1 MRKECNGLYLC
12 EVPTGIGKSYQA
24 AHAMEEYVK
33 EIREEYAKAM
43 RQCARTITDERK
55 LIYLTPLRKN
65 VGEEEEELKKA
76 YENEELFEKEV
87 LHIKSNVDNIIEN
100 LGKVT
105 IPQDKQPF
113 NYDELKKQVKAYNGE
128 SSPEIKKIWEDKV
141 EEEER
146 KFRKEIKNT
155 LSVIPARER
164 LERIKNDKQYQWIG
178 QLYPVVFIKE
188 KKIILMTISKFL
200 SKNISLVDKSVTF
213 FDSDISKNAVIFMDE
228 FDSTKEFVR
237 NHIIQNSFKSN
248 DDYLDVFR
256 QIASNMDLTN
266 FDRYVTEAETRID
279 EDGTKYEKFCDR
291 AKKIMEDYKLNLNYK
306 TVLEQDDLKQLFIF
320 HDGQINTICKK
331 NFLVV
336 GIENMVKNRIDI
348 QQVDEKEEINGAISI
363 SALLKDIHDF
373 LRDFRFFLLKWA
385 EQYATVVNIYRQKTE
400 TPMDIL
406 QEDNAL
412 SSLMGCFKLNVDQ
425 QKLVYDEADK
435 IKIEL
440 KSKKED
446 FYQTGFEYYR
456 FVDADRHNHK
466 TDINFVS
473 IRTTP
478 EKILLAMARKASVI
492 GMSASAEFKTVLNN
506 YNLDYLK
513 EELGPDYH
521 ITESA
526 LKTEIAAEL
535 VKRNIPYKNKEI
547 KCHGFRISAERNYFE
562 NKECRKILVQ
572 KIKNEIS
579 DSDKQGSYKQNRYLA
594 IANVFHIFC
603 TSNMRT
609 LLCLENIL
617 AEEGKEKWDT
627 TVLNGLLDSAKEDTD
642 YRGDDIEI
650 IVMNSKNFKNKKK
663 EFKEKLNKHK
673 RVIIISSYKT
683 LAEGQNLQYNV
694 KDTEGLIRLPGK
706 RKGKEKDLDGIYLG
720 EITYII
726 RRSIDSGQPFDRNE
740 RNKNISEQIFQAEDL
755 FVQSE
760 IGKTDKDKWIKEA
773 FLGENKSKQYN
784 LKSIGVSITRTVL
797 QAVGRLCRTTLKSP
811 DIYILVNEN
820 VLKKMNV
827 DDLNIKES
835 QCLFPPEMLK
845 ILELKEEYNRD
856 KERAKEDSIKEAWE
870 EAREEANKSSFRSLD
885 WINDFLEN
893 CWKLI
898 EQRNWIEMREWV
910 LKYPTLYDEAKL
922 PDNILNEFY
931 FHIPGRKK
939 KYYFKAYNDFQDG
952 VEVSFADK
960 SNCRGWSEMS
970 EKAAKLPYIL
980 KYKGM
985 KEYFKKKGYVTSFK
999 MLPRIL
1005 NPVMFRNIY
1014 KGALGEVAGRFII
1027 ENELGIKLIDIT
1039 EPEKFE
1045 KFDFRLNEE
1054 VYVDFKNWDESMQ
1067 VDRENELKKI
1077 RQKMRMVGAKRVYII
1092 NIVVED
1098 GTKYEIKE
1106 STDGIIEIPGLIT
1119 KNGDIITKPI
1129 EKLAKEVK

>member
-113 NYDELKKQVKAYNGE
+113 NYEELKKQVKAYNGE

-146 KFRKEIKNT
+146 KFRKEIKNI

-164 LERIKNDKQYQWIG
+164 LDRIKNDKQYQWIG

-237 NHIIQNSFKSN
+237 NHIIQNSF
-248 DDYLDVFR
+248 
-256 QIASNMDLTN
+256 
-266 FDRYVTEAETRID
+266 
-279 EDGTKYEKFCDR
+279 
-291 AKKIMEDYKLNLNYK
+291 
-306 TVLEQDDLKQLFIF
+306 
-320 HDGQINTICKK
+320 
-331 NFLVV
+331 
-336 GIENMVKNRIDI
+336 
-348 QQVDEKEEINGAISI
+348 
-363 SALLKDIHDF
+363 
-373 LRDFRFFLLKWA
+373 
-385 EQYATVVNIYRQKTE
+385 
-400 TPMDIL
+400 MDIL

-412 SSLMGCFKLNVDQ
+412 SSLMGCFKLKVDQ
-425 QKLVYDEADK
+425 QKLVYDETDK

-706 RKGKEKDLDGIYLG
+706 RKEKEKDLDGIYLG

>member
-1 MRKECNGLYLC
+1 
-12 EVPTGIGKSYQA
+12 
-24 AHAMEEYVK
+24 
-33 EIREEYAKAM
+33 
-43 RQCARTITDERK
+43 
-55 LIYLTPLRKN
+55 
-65 VGEEEEELKKA
+65 
-76 YENEELFEKEV
+76 
-87 LHIKSNVDNIIEN
+87 
-100 LGKVT
+100 
-105 IPQDKQPF
+105 
-113 NYDELKKQVKAYNGE
+113 
-128 SSPEIKKIWEDKV
+128 
-141 EEEER
+141 
-146 KFRKEIKNT
+146 
-155 LSVIPARER
+155 
-164 LERIKNDKQYQWIG
+164 
-178 QLYPVVFIKE
+178 
-188 KKIILMTISKFL
+188 
-200 SKNISLVDKSVTF
+200 
-213 FDSDISKNAVIFMDE
+213 
-228 FDSTKEFVR
+228 
-237 NHIIQNSFKSN
+237 
-248 DDYLDVFR
+248 
-256 QIASNMDLTN
+256 
-266 FDRYVTEAETRID
+266 
-279 EDGTKYEKFCDR
+279 
-291 AKKIMEDYKLNLNYK
+291 
-306 TVLEQDDLKQLFIF
+306 
-320 HDGQINTICKK
+320 
-331 NFLVV
+331 
-336 GIENMVKNRIDI
+336 MVKNRIDI
-348 QQVDEKEEINGAISI
+348 QQVDEKEEINEAISI

-562 NKECRKILVQ
+562 NKECEKKLVQ
-572 KIKNEIS
+572 KIKNETS
-579 DSDKQGSYKQNRYLA
+579 DSYKQNRYSA

-720 EITYII
+720 EITHII

-856 KERAKEDSIKEAWE
+856 KERAKEDSIKEA
-870 EAREEANKSSFRSLD
+870 REEANKSSFRSLD

-931 FHIPGRKK
+931 FHIPDRKK

-960 SNCRGWSEMS
+960 SNCCGWSEMS

-1027 ENELGIKLIDIT
+1027 ENELGIKLVDIT

-1067 VDRENELKKI
+1067 VERENELKKI

-1098 GTKYEIKE
+1098 STKYEIKE

>member
-128 SSPEIKKIWEDKV
+128 PSPEIKKIWEDKV

-306 TVLEQDDLKQLFIF
+306 TVLEQDDIKQPFIF

-331 NFLVV
+331 GFSVV

-412 SSLMGCFKLNVDQ
+412 SSLMGCFKLKVDQ

-440 KSKKED
+440 KSKKE
-446 FYQTGFEYYR
+446 E
-456 FVDADRHNHK
+456 
-466 TDINFVS
+466 
-473 IRTTP
+473 
-478 EKILLAMARKASVI
+478 
-492 GMSASAEFKTVLNN
+492 
-506 YNLDYLK
+506 
-513 EELGPDYH
+513 
-521 ITESA
+521 
-526 LKTEIAAEL
+526 
-535 VKRNIPYKNKEI
+535 
-547 KCHGFRISAERNYFE
+547 
-562 NKECRKILVQ
+562 
-572 KIKNEIS
+572 
-579 DSDKQGSYKQNRYLA
+579 
-594 IANVFHIFC
+594 
-603 TSNMRT
+603 
-609 LLCLENIL
+609 
-617 AEEGKEKWDT
+617 
-627 TVLNGLLDSAKEDTD
+627 DSAKEDTD